1 MFIFAGAIPVLPPL
15 SHLTYGWW
23 QLFITKLHTSHQTSS
38 HPSFPTI
45 PYAILKTD
53 KSRNHTLLDTLHQ
66 QCIENVVSKQ
76 NLRGPI
82 STLTDSSSDCQDIQV
97 VYFLSKQ
104 AELVGYLT
112 MYKTFNYFSCFQAY
126 RSLQITN
133 CTVTVVPKMRP
144 LIS

>member
-1 MFIFAGAIPVLPPL
+1 MDVYICWFYPSPPTSLPSNIWLVAIIHNKITHITSDIISPIIPHHTPYIILNIDKRRVEIILY
-15 SHLTYGWW
+15 LTRC
-23 QLFITKLHTSHQTSS
+23 T
-38 HPSFPTI
+38 
-45 PYAILKTD
+45 
-53 KSRNHTLLDTLHQ
+53 NNE
-66 QCIENVVSKQ
+66 CIENVVSKQ

-126 RSLQITN
+126 KSPDHNLYCDCGT
-133 CTVTVVPKMRP
+133 
-144 LIS
+144 

>member
-1 MFIFAGAIPVLPPL
+1 MDVYICWCYPSPPTSLPSNIWLVAII
-15 SHLTYGWW
+15 HNK
-23 QLFITKLHTSHQTSS
+23 ITHITSDIISPIIPHHTIHHSQ
-38 HPSFPTI
+38 
-45 PYAILKTD
+45 YRQE

-97 VYFLSKQ
+97 VSFLSKQ

-126 RSLQITN
+126 KSPDHNLYCDCST
-133 CTVTVVPKMRP
+133 
-144 LIS
+144 

>member
-38 HPSFPTI
+38 HPSYPTI
-45 PYAILKTD
+45 PYTILNID
-53 KSRNHTLLDTLHQ
+53 KRRVEIILYLTRCTNNE
-66 QCIENVVSKQ
+66 CIENVVSKQ

-97 VYFLSKQ
+97 VSFLSKQ

-112 MYKTFNYFSCFQAY
+112 MYKTFNYLSCFQAY
-126 RSLQITN
+126 KSPDHKLYCDCST
-133 CTVTVVPKMRP
+133 
-144 LIS
+144 